1 MFAEKNITNRQL
13 DIIEAAGKVIIDKGL
28 TALTTKNLA
37 AELQVSEGA
46 LYKHFK
52 SKVEIISNM
61 LEFLC
66 KNIDE
71 RLSNICATEAKSDE
85 KLIHIFNSQFEYFAQ
100 NPHFVIAIL
109 SEGLWDD
116 NEQINEK
123 ILQLMHTKR
132 KFLSSTLEEGKANNI
147 FTNTIETN
155 QLVMIIMGSFR
166 LQILLWKFSNFQFD
180 LLQQGNVLMQNAIQL
195 IKTNPEK

>member
-1 MFAEKNITNRQL
+1 MLVEKNITNRQL
-13 DIIEAAGKVIIDKGL
+13 DIIEAAGKVIMEKGL
-28 TALTTKNLA
+28 TSLTTKNLA
-37 AELQVSEGA
+37 TELKISEGT

-52 SKVEIISNM
+52 SKMEIISNM
-61 LEFLC
+61 LEFLS

-71 RLSNICATEAKSDE
+71 RLSKITAIEANPEE
-85 KLIHIFNSQFEYFAQ
+85 KLLYIFNSQFEYFAQ
-100 NPHFVIAIL
+100 NPHFVVAIL

-116 NEQINEK
+116 NKQINEK
-123 ILQLMHTKR
+123 IVQLINTKR
-132 KFLSSTLEEGKANNI
+132 KFLITILEEGKTKNI
-147 FTNTIETN
+147 FTNNIETN

-180 LLQQGNVLMQNAIQL
+180 LVKQGNVLMQNAIQL